1 MNTKRVASNIVKKLK
16 SRPDGINPIIDKLKG
31 EFHLDANYDG
41 QALTIG
47 AQHTDILDLAVLYL
61 QDATKEIHKDVSVTL
76 GKDGYV
82 IWQFRGK
89 TAYIGRCL
97 FRKEIDEMAKGDDE
111 VQAEMFTEDIEI
123 KCIHDQYKRVK
134 EKVQRVISQIKD
146 CKKIVVK
153 VGKRDERLAK
163 QFCNNCQ
170 NDTFCALYDESITFW
185 GRTEK
190 QCNEGK
196 AMWEKNPSGSKN
208 QTEKETK
215 PPTSL
220 PGAGATPRA
229 ETSSP
234 LIPSAPPEDEVADA
248 GKSEHTDQ
256 KGKKDSVN
264 GKEVKDENK
273 TPATIPQGA
282 DASQVTSRLPGK
294 TTGSGDKSQ
303 YTFKVGNLRVIVY
316 KLSIT
321 ETKDIDG
328 ITNAANERMMH
339 GGGVAYYISKAAGK
353 KMDDEC
359 KKYIDK
365 HGLLKVTENYVSGPG
380 DIKCKGIIHAVG
392 PQWWDYKDH
401 YDDCAKDLHM
411 TIVNILEATKKRQW
425 TSVALPAI
433 SSGLFGV
440 PKELCAEMY
449 ITGFAAFA
457 MRDTGSVKDVHFLDL
472 NEDILNMVKEAH
484 AKWVNEPTA
493 LDFKNAWKYHDTAG
507 TKTMRKAKEST
518 PDITFVKETLTKQKK
533 RKFEYLVAGGIQ
545 VYLYTGSVT
554 DMEAKYDAITCPC
567 NGRLASVIAKK
578 VGADYNK
585 QTAKYGQIRE
595 GEIFHINGGKGLF
608 AGTSIIHV
616 QFTSSQYDFSK
627 QSLASL
633 EGMTTSL
640 FEYANEKVKSSVLAL
655 SMLVPE
661 QAATDDRF
669 LVAVID
675 NFIKVMLTCAKMAK
689 KLNIKELHILD
700 VNENRVNIIKV
711 AIKGFTNPQHDKAN
725 SSEAYGKTIG
735 DDFGSSS
742 YKSGPPQAS
751 MYPDLKNGWIPH
763 NPSKEKNVVHQTG
776 NKETSL
782 KKFTDKS
789 STCICEIC
797 SDSKRTGSKK
807 FDNCRHMICDICAIA
822 MKSGCT
828 KCKSSSKG
836 SRTNS
841 PVGMKCAVCF
851 DSFQSLVSLP
861 CGHEYCNSC
870 VAKLSKL
877 TPRCP
882 ECQKPFGIITGN
894 QPDGKML
901 YREIKESLQ
910 GFEECGTIEIF
921 YEIFSGK
928 QNAKHPNPGAHYSG
942 VQRFAFLPNNQEGQR
957 VFKLLKKAFDR
968 RLIFTVGDSRTTG
981 KEGVVTWNDIH
992 HKTRPSGGPE
1002 HFGYPDPTYL
1012 SRVLEELAAK
1022 GVTE

>member
-61 QDATKEIHKDVSVTL
+61 QYATKEIHKDVSVTL

-89 TAYIGRCL
+89 TAHIGRCL

-163 QFCNNCQ
+163 KFCNNCQ

-185 GRTEK
+185 GRTKK

-392 PQWWDYKDH
+392 PRWWDYKDH

-493 LDFKNAWKYHDTAG
+493 LDFKNA
-507 TKTMRKAKEST
+507 
-518 PDITFVKETLTKQKK
+518 
-533 RKFEYLVAGGIQ
+533 
-545 VYLYTGSVT
+545 
-554 DMEAKYDAITCPC
+554 
-567 NGRLASVIAKK
+567 
-578 VGADYNK
+578 
-585 QTAKYGQIRE
+585 
-595 GEIFHINGGKGLF
+595 
-608 AGTSIIHV
+608 
-616 QFTSSQYDFSK
+616 
-627 QSLASL
+627 
-633 EGMTTSL
+633 
-640 FEYANEKVKSSVLAL
+640 
-655 SMLVPE
+655 
-661 QAATDDRF
+661 
-669 LVAVID
+669 
-675 NFIKVMLTCAKMAK
+675 
-689 KLNIKELHILD
+689 
-700 VNENRVNIIKV
+700 
-711 AIKGFTNPQHDKAN
+711 
-725 SSEAYGKTIG
+725 
-735 DDFGSSS
+735 
-742 YKSGPPQAS
+742 
-751 MYPDLKNGWIPH
+751 
-763 NPSKEKNVVHQTG
+763 
-776 NKETSL
+776 
-782 KKFTDKS
+782 
-789 STCICEIC
+789 
-797 SDSKRTGSKK
+797 
-807 FDNCRHMICDICAIA
+807 
-822 MKSGCT
+822 
-828 KCKSSSKG
+828 
-836 SRTNS
+836 
-841 PVGMKCAVCF
+841 
-851 DSFQSLVSLP
+851 
-861 CGHEYCNSC
+861 
-870 VAKLSKL
+870 
-877 TPRCP
+877 
-882 ECQKPFGIITGN
+882 
-894 QPDGKML
+894 
-901 YREIKESLQ
+901 
-910 GFEECGTIEIF
+910 
-921 YEIFSGK
+921 
-928 QNAKHPNPGAHYSG
+928 
-942 VQRFAFLPNNQEGQR
+942 
-957 VFKLLKKAFDR
+957 
-968 RLIFTVGDSRTTG
+968 
-981 KEGVVTWNDIH
+981 
-992 HKTRPSGGPE
+992 
-1002 HFGYPDPTYL
+1002 
-1012 SRVLEELAAK
+1012 
-1022 GVTE
+1022 